1 MTNLLEQDWQLVD
14 VDAQAP
20 VAFADF
26 NLPEQLIKALDDL
39 NFVKPTP
46 IQAKALEYS
55 LIGRDFIGRAQ
66 TGTGKTAAFL
76 LSIMTYFIE
85 EGGEGNPSAPR
96 ALILVPTREL
106 ALQIKADADKLSKYL
121 DLNIYAIFG
130 GIDYDLQL
138 KHLKG
143 KIDILIATPG
153 RLLDFVNK
161 RQVFLSGV
169 EIFVLDEADRMLDMG
184 FINSIKR
191 IMRATPPKKDR
202 QTMLFSATFAQNI
215 LKLANSWTQEA
226 FKVSIKNSLAT
237 SPNIKQYAFLLS
249 DTEKLKVLKNILH
262 RWQLDKVI
270 IFANRRDRVK
280 HIYKS
285 LSALNS
291 NLNFGILSGD
301 IDQKKRIDTLNKFK
315 QDKIQILVAT
325 DVAGRGLHINDISHV
340 INYNLPEDAEDYLHR
355 IGRTGRAGMSGTSVS
370 FIGEEDAF
378 SVNAIE
384 VLIDKKLEYNRVPVE
399 LLED

>member
-1 MTNLLEQDWQLVD
+1 MTNLLADDWQLID
-14 VDAQAP
+14 VDAKAP

-26 NLPEQLIKALDDL
+26 NLPEQLTKALNDL
-39 NFVKPTP
+39 NFTKPTP
-46 IQAKALEYS
+46 IQSKALEYS
-55 LIGRDFIGRAQ
+55 LLGRDFIGRAQ

-85 EGGEGNPSAPR
+85 EGGEGNLSSPR

-106 ALQIKADADKLSKYL
+106 ALQIKADADKLAKYL
-121 DLNIYAIFG
+121 NLNIYAIFG
-130 GIDYDLQL
+130 GVDYQLQL
-138 KHLKG
+138 KNLKN

-153 RLLDFVNK
+153 RLLDFLTK
-161 RQVFLSGV
+161 RQVFLSGIEV
-169 EIFVLDEADRMLDMG
+169 FVLDEADRMLDMG
-184 FINSIKR
+184 FIDNIKR
-191 IMRATPPKKDR
+191 IIRTTPPKKDR

-215 LKLANSWTQEA
+215 LKLANSWTHQP

-237 SPNIKQYAFLLS
+237 SPNIKQYAFLLA
-249 DTEKLKVLKNILH
+249 DAEKLKVLKNILQK
-262 RWQLDKVI
+262 WQLDKVI

-280 HIYKS
+280 AIYKS
-285 LSALNS
+285 LSGL

-301 IDQKKRIDTLNKFK
+301 IEQKKRIDTLNKFK
-315 QDKIQILVAT
+315 QDKIQVLVAT

-370 FIGEEDAF
+370 FVGEEDAF
-378 SVNAIE
+378 SVSAIE